1 MMRTAVITIAHGRH
15 AHLRAQQE
23 GLALSAQAPDDY
35 IIVAMDDP
43 EIRAMAPPFATVV
56 DVPSTPLGLPLS
68 RARNLGAAAAIAAG
82 AELLIFLDVDCIPGQ
97 SLVGG
102 YADAAG
108 RPALQRSLLS
118 GPVTYLDPHGVDG
131 YPIGTIG
138 ELDAPH
144 PARPAPAP
152 GEVARAESPD
162 LFWSLSFALSVET
175 WGTIGGFCEEYS
187 GYGGEDTD
195 FGYMAAS
202 CGIDLVWVGAA
213 RAYHQW
219 HETSTPPTQHLDDI
233 VRNANVFF
241 TRWQTWPMR
250 GWLDEFRARGLI
262 TGGVGTA
269 SARRRWP
276 RE

>member
-108 RPALQRSLLS
+108 QLALHRSLLS
-118 GPVTYLDPHGVDG
+118 GPVTYLDPHG
-131 YPIGTIG
+131 
-138 ELDAPH
+138 
-144 PARPAPAP
+144 
-152 GEVARAESPD
+152 
-162 LFWSLSFALSVET
+162 
-175 WGTIGGFCEEYS
+175 
-187 GYGGEDTD
+187 
-195 FGYMAAS
+195 
-202 CGIDLVWVGAA
+202 
-213 RAYHQW
+213 
-219 HETSTPPTQHLDDI
+219 
-233 VRNANVFF
+233 
-241 TRWQTWPMR
+241 
-250 GWLDEFRARGLI
+250 
-262 TGGVGTA
+262 
-269 SARRRWP
+269 
-276 RE
+276 